1 MDRDGGGPVAC
12 SASLKVIKPMPSL
25 DDLLADLTSGD
36 ESRAEAAAASLARSS
51 GPVFPALE
59 SVLGSPNADHRWWA
73 VRTLAQM
80 RAPRTEWLV
89 EALNDRSAEVRE
101 AAALA
106 LGAHPREEAVPA
118 LVQALSDEDAL
129 VGTLAANALIAIGK
143 PAVPVLLE
151 SFAGALHR
159 ARIHIL
165 HALAE
170 IGDHRAIPLM
180 MKAMGEDSAV
190 LHYWA
195 NEGLERLGLNM
206 VYIKPD

>member
-1 MDRDGGGPVAC
+1 M
-12 SASLKVIKPMPSL
+12 SSL

-36 ESRAEAAAASLARSS
+36 ESRAEAAAASLAHLNSL
-51 GPVFPALE
+51 VFPALE
-59 SVLGSPNADHRWWA
+59 SLLRSSDADHRWWA
-73 VRTLAQM
+73 VRTMAQM
-80 RAPRTEWLV
+80 REPRPEWLIR
-89 EALNDRSAEVRE
+89 ALNDPSAEVRE

-106 LGAHPREEAVPA
+106 LRAHPVEEAAPA
-118 LVQALSDEDAL
+118 LVQALNDEDAM
-129 VGTLAANALIAIGK
+129 VGTLAANALIAIGR
-143 PAVPVLLE
+143 PIVPLLLD
-151 SFAGALHR
+151 SFVDAPQR